1 MNFVL
6 CQTVLD
12 VFSDLLK
19 EHLRNAL
26 YTSPFFILRNTE
38 NRMMRDHIICCLL
51 KPTYK
56 THHFTTIY
64 WQTRG
69 DVLKSTHIPD
79 GSSLHWF
86 LVWMNRSLAIFSR
99 KFLGEFGPS
108 LKLNF
113 VFFSANNR
121 SWTPFYSR
129 QNKSWST

>member
-1 MNFVL
+1 LTFVL
-6 CQTVLD
+6 CQTVLA

-19 EHLRNAL
+19 QHLRNTL
-26 YTSPFFILRNTE
+26 YASPFFKLRNTG
-38 NRMMRDHIICCLL
+38 NQMTRDLVICCLL

-56 THHFTTIY
+56 THHLTPIY

-69 DVLKSTHIPD
+69 EVLKSAHIPD
-79 GSSLHWF
+79 GSSLHWL
-86 LVWMNRSLAIFSR
+86 LVWMNRSLAIFSS
-99 KFLGEFGPS
+99 KFLGEFGPN